1 MVYSLA
7 AADSGRDS
15 PSGMEILTLEVT
27 QMEAHSADSKDVEE
41 KADADHYAAAV
52 PEPVFVSVLQVK
64 QVEVEFV
71 TEVTVPVDF
80 GPRYT
85 EVVVVAAAASET
97 ATGSMHSDIHFENC
111 LKLLG
116 GRWCH
121 SIVAIAEEVAA
132 GHSNCPE
139 EEAVHLQIVVH
150 HYYLCL
156 LPLPSEE
163 LGYDVPQTMNYY
175 CPLKDYLS
183 VGQRV
188 AMILYLHHHPV
199 DVNDGPSSSVSKIHP

>member
-15 PSGMEILTLEVT
+15 PSRMEQILTLEVMT
-27 QMEAHSADSKDVEE
+27 QMEVHSADLKDVEE
-41 KADADHYAAAV
+41 KADVDHYAAAAAAVPAAAV
-52 PEPVFVSVLQVK
+52 PEPAFVSVLQVK

-71 TEVTVPVDF
+71 TEVTVPIDF
-80 GPRYT
+80 GPNT

-97 ATGSMHSDIHFENC
+97 ATGSMHSDLHIENC

-132 GHSNCPE
+132 EYWNFPE
-139 EEAVHLQIVVH
+139 AEAGHLQIVVH
-150 HYYLCL
+150 SYYLCL

-163 LGYDVPQTMNYY
+163 LVHDVPQMMKNY
-175 CPLKDYLS
+175 CPPNDNLS
-183 VGQRV
+183 VDKRF
-188 AMILYLHHHPV
+188 AKILHP
-199 DVNDGPSSSVSKIHP
+199 

>member
-15 PSGMEILTLEVT
+15 PSRMEQILTLEVT

-41 KADADHYAAAV
+41 KADVDHYAAAAV
-52 PEPVFVSVLQVK
+52 PEPAFVSVLQVK

-71 TEVTVPVDF
+71 TEVTVPIDF

-97 ATGSMHSDIHFENC
+97 ATGSMHSDLHIENC

-132 GHSNCPE
+132 EYWNFPE
-139 EEAVHLQIVVH
+139 AEAGHLQIVVH
-150 HYYLCL
+150 PYYLCL

-163 LGYDVPQTMNYY
+163 LVHDVPQMMKNY
-175 CPLKDYLS
+175 CPPNDNLS
-183 VGQRV
+183 VDQRF
-188 AMILYLHHHPV
+188 AKILHP
-199 DVNDGPSSSVSKIHP
+199 